1 MHGDYDERL
10 KRELDHRQR
19 HAIYGPWVTMA
30 IGFVLFIAWQ
40 FFAAGCVQGAEPPP
54 QAPPVQA
61 PPVVRSVPVKPQAP
75 VAPPRLIGWNYTQP
89 DGSVLFVP
97 VQQPTPPGA
106 MTIPAPGV
114 AAPSRPFAEGI
125 GSWGGGPTTTDAPT
139 AAPFNPGWS
148 PAGRTFPVIPTAVRT
163 LTVGRGVRISDDC
176 PT

>member
-1 MHGDYDERL
+1 MHGDYDEPDAS
-10 KRELDHRQR
+10 ELGRTPFDWQI
-19 HAIYGPWVTMA
+19 AAVGVLA
-30 IGFVLFIAWQ
+30 VGLFVFS
-40 FFAAGCVQGAEPPP
+40 FFAGGRCAQGAEPPP

-61 PPVVRSVPVKPQAP
+61 PPVVRSAP
-75 VAPPRLIGWNYTQP
+75 VPKSAPSPPRLIGWNYTQP

-106 MTIPAPGV
+106 IRYPAPGV

-125 GSWGGGPTTTDAPT
+125 GSRGGGPTTTDAPT

-148 PAGRTFPVIPTAVRT
+148 PAGRTFPVIPTVARP
-163 LTVGRGVRISDDC
+163 VGRGVRTSDC